1 MQKKSNIL
9 IVDDSEEMIW
19 VLANVL
25 EKAGLSVDAVTNG
38 KDAIE
43 YLQCNTE
50 IRVVILDY
58 QLPDMSGLLV
68 LDHIKPK
75 GAYFEVIVITG
86 HGTDEI
92 RSKCYDGGACAFME
106 KPFDI
111 NHLVL
116 MCKQALKE
124 KEGINDQAKEILH
137 PVPFLFKSNIEGR

>member
-1 MQKKSNIL
+1 MQKRSNIL

-43 YLQCNTE
+43 YLRCHAE
-50 IRVVILDY
+50 IRVVVLDY

-75 GAYFEVIVITG
+75 GACFEVIVITG

-92 RSKCYDGGACAFME
+92 RSKCYDAGACAFME

-124 KEGINDQAKEILH
+124 KEGIMDQAKEILH
-137 PVPFLFKSNIEGR
+137 TVPCPLFI

>member
-1 MQKKSNIL
+1 MQKESNIL

-43 YLQCNTE
+43 YLRCHPET
-50 IRVVILDY
+50 RVVILDY
-58 QLPDMSGLLV
+58 QLQDMSGLLV

-75 GAYFEVIVITG
+75 GACFEVIVITG

-92 RSKCYDGGACAFME
+92 RNRCYAGGACAFME

-111 NHLVL
+111 NHLVV
-116 MCKQALKE
+116 MCKQALRE
-124 KEGINDQAKEILH
+124 KEGIKDQVKEILH
-137 PVPFLFKSNIEGR
+137 PVPCTLFI